1 MADWLGMDIGGANI
15 KLAMAN
21 GYARSEIFPLWKF
34 PDQLGAAIGRLL
46 EEVPGFDGIALT
58 MTGELADCYAT
69 REEGVCRILDQLTS
83 VFPANLVK
91 VYTVGGQW
99 LSPSAAARVPWDVA
113 ASNWHALT
121 AMALRW
127 TEAKN
132 GLVIDIGSTTTDII
146 PFAKNKVQTLAK
158 TDSDRLLQGQLVY
171 TGVRR
176 TPICAVTR
184 TLPLRGH
191 ECPVMA
197 ELFATM
203 DDAFLVIGDV
213 PEDATDKDTA
223 DGRPRT
229 IDCAKAR
236 LARMVGED
244 ASTLCHWEIE
254 NIAKYAIEHQA
265 EQIGLAIRKN
275 LAEQK
280 QKSEI
285 AILSGHADF
294 IATRALAHAQWN
306 PKILKL
312 SEMLGESIARCAPA
326 YGVAMLAIESQL
338 TDGLETI
345 AK

>member
-15 KLAMAN
+15 KLATAS
-21 GYARSEIFPLWKF
+21 GYARSEIFPLWKY
-34 PDQLGAAIGRLL
+34 PDQLGAAIGKMLDD
-46 EEVPGFDGIALT
+46 VPGFDAIALT
-58 MTGELADCYAT
+58 MTGELADCYSS
-69 REEGVCRILDQLTS
+69 REEGICRILEQLTS

-91 VYTVGGQW
+91 VYAVGGQW
-99 LSPSAAARVPWDVA
+99 LSPSAAARAPWDVA

-121 AMALRW
+121 SMSLRW
-127 TEAKN
+127 TEGKA
-132 GLVIDIGSTTTDII
+132 GLLIDIGSTTTDII
-146 PFAKNKVQTLAK
+146 PFAKNKLTTTAK
-158 TDSDRLLQGQLVY
+158 TDSDRLLKGQLVY

-184 TLPLRGH
+184 TLPLRGE

-203 DDAFLVIGDV
+203 DDAFVIHGDV
-213 PEDATDKDTA
+213 PEDSTDTDTA

-229 IDCAKAR
+229 IECAKAR

-244 ASTLCHWEIE
+244 ANTLCQYEIE
-254 NIAKYAIEHQA
+254 MMVKYVINQQA
-265 EQIGLAIRKN
+265 EQIGLALRKN
-275 LAEQK
+275 LNEQK
-280 QKSEI
+280 QKPDL

-294 IATRALAHAQWN
+294 IATRALEHAQWN

-312 SEMLGESIARCAPA
+312 SETLGDSIARCAPA
-326 YGVAMLAIESQL
+326 YGVAMLAVELQL
-338 TDGLETI
+338 PDGLEAI